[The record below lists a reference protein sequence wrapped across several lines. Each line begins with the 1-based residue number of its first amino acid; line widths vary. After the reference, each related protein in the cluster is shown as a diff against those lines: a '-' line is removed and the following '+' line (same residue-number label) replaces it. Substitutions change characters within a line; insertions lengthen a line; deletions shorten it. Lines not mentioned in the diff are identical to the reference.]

1 MRPTDCFDVYNSGKR
16 INSTRAFSMRVFVCV
31 HDARKTTDTN
41 PTASA
46 AAAAAYERALCVSVA
61 AAKYHLV
68 SGHQSKM
75 RKTVNITAAALVL

>member
-1 MRPTDCFDVYNSGKR
+1 MRPTDCFDVYNGGKR
-16 INSTRAFSMRVFVCV
+16 ISSTRAFSMRVFVCA

-41 PTASA
+41 PT
-46 AAAAAYERALCVSVA
+46 AAAYERALCVSVA

-75 RKTVNITAAALVL
+75 RKTVNITAAAALFL